1 MAPVTG
7 KEKSVRERAEMP
19 FEFVGCIEL
28 RQMLGIRVETERQL
42 ANFLKLMPLDCVYYH
57 THGSLLRHRY
67 RAGMYSNDFATW
79 AAIEVRDRVLGE
91 RLAVLD
97 PLDCETLTDLR
108 DSIIAVIE
116 DHLRPMTVVPRVVHG
131 EPFSFIESH
140 IVAVPTGV
148 KVDSLVDFRRTLS
161 EVEDST
167 VYYHAL
173 EARVRLKRKQN
184 DFSAWL
190 KDGLGLPGLA
200 AKVKALD
207 PYTGGLE
214 RVRGQIL
221 AYCDEVLAKGYDL

>member
-1 MAPVTG
+1 MPVMREE
-7 KEKSVRERAEMP
+7 EKSMRERADMS

-42 ANFLKLMPLDCVYYH
+42 ANFLRLVPLDCVYYH

-97 PLDCETLTDLR
+97 PLDCETLADLR
-108 DSIIAVIE
+108 GTIIAVIE

-131 EPFSFIESH
+131 EPFDFIESQ

-148 KVDSLVDFRRTLS
+148 KVTSLVDFRRTLS

-173 EARVRLKRKQN
+173 EARVRLKRRQN
-184 DFSAWL
+184 DFSVWL

-200 AKVKALD
+200 AKVDALD

-214 RVRGQIL
+214 RVRNQML
-221 AYCDEVLAKGYDL
+221 AYCDEVLTKGDDL